1 MTDFSRLLAER
12 TASMKASE
20 IRELLKY
27 ASVPGVISFAGGLP
41 NPESFPVEGLKE
53 ITDKILTEK
62 GTKALQYGTTEGIPE
77 LREAI
82 AKRMSELK
90 GFDAKMENITIMSGS
105 QQALDLLGKLY
116 MEPGKVAVVEG
127 PTYLAALGAFRPYG
141 GEIVGVKMDEDGL
154 DTNLLEE
161 TMKKLKAEGKVVP
174 FIYTIPTF
182 QNPSGVTMSE
192 ERRKHLLE
200 IAADHDVIVIED
212 DPYGELRYAGKEL
225 PNLKAL
231 DKDGRVVYFGT
242 VSKILAPGLRTG
254 WIIGDEEI
262 IGKFVIA
269 KQAADLCTNTLSQ
282 HIIAEAFSSGMVD
295 AHIPEI
301 RKLYSRKR
309 NLMLDMLEDNMPEGV
324 TWTKPEGGMFLWVWV
339 PEGIDTKEMFPKA
352 LEKKVAYVIGE
363 AFYPDR
369 SVKNAMRLNFTYS
382 SDEEIK
388 DGVKRL
394 ADTIRDYL

>member
-1 MTDFSRLLAER
+1 MTDFSGFLAKR

-41 NPESFPVEGLKE
+41 NPQSFPVEELRE
-53 ITDKILTEK
+53 ITDRVLTEK
-62 GTKALQYGTTEGIPE
+62 GSTALQYGTTEGLPE

-82 AKRMSELK
+82 AKRMTEQK
-90 GFDAKMENITIMSGS
+90 GFKADLNNIVIMSGS
-105 QQALDLLGKLY
+105 QQALDILGKLY
-116 MEPGKVAVVEG
+116 MEPGKVAIVEG

-141 GEIVGVKMDEDGL
+141 GDIVGVKMDHDGL
-154 DTNLLEE
+154 DTELLED
-161 TMKKLKAEGKVVP
+161 TMKKLRAEGKVVP

-200 IAADHDVIVIED
+200 IAAEYDVMVVED

-225 PNLKAL
+225 PNLKAM
-231 DKDGRVVYFGT
+231 DKDGRVIYFGT

-254 WIIGDEEI
+254 WIIGSEEI
-262 IGKFVIA
+262 VGKFVIA

-282 HIIAEAFSSGMVD
+282 SIIAESFSSGMVD
-295 AHIPEI
+295 EHIPKI
-301 RKLYSRKR
+301 RELYSRKR
-309 NLMLDMLEDNMPEGV
+309 NLMLDVLEDTMPEGV

-339 PEGIDTKEMFPKA
+339 PESINTKDMFPEA

-369 SVKNAMRLNFTYS
+369 SVKNAMRLNFTFS

-388 DGVKRL
+388 EGVKRL
-394 ADTIRDYL
+394 AATIKERL

>member
-1 MTDFSRLLAER
+1 MTDFSRFLAER

-41 NPESFPVEGLKE
+41 NPKSFPVEGLKK
-53 ITDKILTEK
+53 ITDKVLSEK
-62 GTKALQYGTTEGIPE
+62 GSVALQYGTTEGVPE
-77 LREAI
+77 LRRAI
-82 AKRMSELK
+82 AKRMREQK
-90 GFDAKMENITIMSGS
+90 GFKADEKNTIIMSGS
-105 QQALDLLGKLY
+105 QQALDILGKLY
-116 MEPGKVAVVEG
+116 MEPGKVAIVEG

-141 GEIVGVKMDEDGL
+141 GEIVGVRMDENGL

-200 IAADHDVIVIED
+200 IAGDYDVMVIED

-231 DKDGRVVYFGT
+231 DQDGRVVYFGT

-254 WIIGDEEI
+254 WVIGSEEI
-262 IGKFVIA
+262 VGKFVIA

-282 HIIAEAFSSGMVD
+282 HIIAEAFSGGVLD
-295 AHIPEI
+295 RHIPEI
-301 RKLYSRKR
+301 RKLYSAKR
-309 NLMLDMLEDNMPEGV
+309 NLMLDALEDSMPEGV

-339 PEGIDTKEMFPKA
+339 PEKINTKEMFTTA

-369 SVKNAMRLNFTYS
+369 SVKNAMRLNFTFS

-394 ADTIRDYL
+394 ADTIRGYI

>member
-12 TASMKASE
+12 TGSMKASE

-27 ASVPGVISFAGGLP
+27 AGVPGVISFAGGLP
-41 NPESFPVEGLKE
+41 NPESFPVEELKA

-62 GTKALQYGTTEGIPE
+62 GKTALQYGTTEGIPE

-82 AKRMSELK
+82 IKRMAELK
-90 GFDAKMENITIMSGS
+90 GVRAKMENITIMSGS
-105 QQALDLLGKLY
+105 QQALDILGKLY
-116 MEPGKVAVVEG
+116 MEKGKVAIVEG

-141 GEIVGVKMDEDGL
+141 GEIVGVNMDHDGL

-200 IAADHDVIVIED
+200 IAGEYDVIVIED

-225 PNLKAL
+225 PTLKAM
-231 DKDGRVVYFGT
+231 DRDGRVVYFGT

-254 WIIGDEEI
+254 WVLGNEEI
-262 IGKFVIA
+262 VGKFVIA

-282 HIIAEAFSSGMVD
+282 NIIAEAFSSGMVD
-295 AHIPEI
+295 KHIPKI
-301 RKLYSRKR
+301 RKLYSGKR

-324 TWTKPEGGMFLWVWV
+324 TWTKPEGGMFLWTWV
-339 PEGIDTKEMFPKA
+339 PESINTKEMFPTA
-352 LEKKVAYVIGE
+352 LEKKVAYVVGE

-394 ADTIRDYL
+394 ADTIRDHL